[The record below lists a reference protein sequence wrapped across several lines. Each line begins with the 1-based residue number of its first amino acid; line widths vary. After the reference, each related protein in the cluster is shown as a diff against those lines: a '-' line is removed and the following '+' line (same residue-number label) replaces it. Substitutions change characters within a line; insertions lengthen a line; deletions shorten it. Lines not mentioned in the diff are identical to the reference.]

1 MANMTLIGVGM
12 NCAVHYR
19 AWLGAGQTV
28 EMSCVDSGG
37 FFPFLFFAWPILLL
51 QRHWKCWTS
60 LSSLPDSKE
69 GYEKATISCLE
80 DLPWDRG
87 AELGNGNYF
96 VILHG
101 TRLSWPWMPLAF
113 NASFTN

>member
-1 MANMTLIGVGM
+1 M

-19 AWLGAGQTV
+19 AWLRAGQTV

-37 FFPFLFFAWPILLL
+37 LFPFLFFFCMAY
-51 QRHWKCWTS
+51 S
-60 LSSLPDSKE
+60 LATAALEMLDVTLCLPDSKE

-87 AELGNGNYF
+87 AELGSGNYF

-101 TRLSWPWMPLAF
+101 ARLSWPWMPLAF